1 MESKIGSCFLGKTLE
16 LTDGKMFLAV
26 TLDVGPRIIK
36 MGKVGEESLMYEDVD
51 DNVNKDVSLTYGD
64 GKWWHIYGGHRIW
77 ISPEDETTYY
87 PDNNPVSYEL
97 KGNGAIFTPPAWVE
111 RGVQPKLEITFVG
124 EGKAEIKMSLTN
136 IASET
141 KKLCLW
147 ALTVMKC
154 GGTLEVPLSKE
165 DTGYL
170 ANRNLVIWHYND
182 IKDPRFDLQNDKIIL
197 KSSKV
202 CKGPFKVGAFINPF
216 RTEYTLNNT
225 TFIKTVDVKGEPN
238 DYPDYCSNME
248 TYTNEHIHEVETLS
262 PFKMVEPGDNITH
275 IERWEVK

>member
-1 MESKIGSCFLGKTLE
+1 MQTKIGSCFLGKTLE
-16 LTDGKMFLAV
+16 MTDGKMFLAV

-51 DNVNKDVSLTYGD
+51 DNVNKDVSATYGN

-87 PDNNPVSYEL
+87 PDNEPVSYEI
-97 KGNGAIFTPPAWVE
+97 KENGAVFTPNPWTE
-111 RGVQPKLEITFVG
+111 RGVQPELEITFVG
-124 EGKAEIKMSLTN
+124 EGKAEIKMSLKN
-136 IASET
+136 ITSES

-154 GGTLEVPLSKE
+154 GGKLEVPLSTE

-182 IKDPRFDLQNDKIIL
+182 VKDERFDLQNDKLIL
-197 KSSKV
+197 KSNKV
-202 CKGPFKVGAFINPF
+202 CKGPFKVGTYLNPIY
-216 RTEYTLNNT
+216 TEYTLNNT
-225 TFIKTVDVKGEPN
+225 VFTKKVEVSNAPC

-248 TYTNEHIHEVETLS
+248 TYTNQYIHEVETLS
-262 PFKMVEPGDNITH
+262 PLENVAPGKTLTHVEL
-275 IERWEVK
+275 WEVK

>member
-1 MESKIGSCFLGKTLE
+1 MESKIGSCFLGRTLE
-16 LTDGKMFLAV
+16 LTDGKMYLAV

-51 DNVNKDVSLTYGD
+51 DNVNKDVSATYGE

-87 PDNNPVSYEL
+87 PDNGQVDYEL
-97 KGNGAIFTPPAWVE
+97 KENGAVFTPAPWVE
-111 RGVQPKLEITFVG
+111 RGVQPKLEITFIG
-124 EGKAEIKMSLTN
+124 EGKAEVKMSLQN
-136 IASET
+136 ITSEE
-141 KKLCLW
+141 KSLCLW

-154 GGTLEVPLSKE
+154 GATLEVPLSTK

-197 KSSKV
+197 KSNPI
-202 CKGPFKVGAFINPF
+202 CKGPFKVGSYLNPI
-216 RTEYTLNNT
+216 RTEYTLGNT
-225 TFIKTVDVKGEPN
+225 TFIKEVEVDAEPN
-238 DYPDYCSNME
+238 EYPDYCSNME
-248 TYTNEHIHEVETLS
+248 TYTNQYIHEVETLS
-262 PFKMVEPGDNITH
+262 PLRMVKAGESLVH
-275 IERWEVK
+275 VEKWEVR